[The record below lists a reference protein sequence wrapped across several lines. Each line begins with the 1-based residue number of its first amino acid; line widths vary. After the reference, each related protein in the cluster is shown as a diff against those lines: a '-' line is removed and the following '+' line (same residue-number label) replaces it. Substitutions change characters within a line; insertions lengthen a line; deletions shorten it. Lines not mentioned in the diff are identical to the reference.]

1 MHEEERREL
10 VSRLFALLT
19 AKLEDAA
26 GLAAEAQ
33 GVSGEVGLVADHA
46 QLIVGIAQEAEVLA
60 SAACGLLKPVTV
72 DNAPSPR
79 HLA

>member
-1 MHEEERREL
+1 MDEEQRRDL

-33 GVSGEVGLVADHA
+33 GARSEVAVLIDHA
-46 QLIVGIAQEAEVLA
+46 EHIASLAQEAEVLA
-60 SAACGLLKPVTV
+60 DAAGGLLKSVTGSDV
-72 DNAPSPR
+72 C
-79 HLA
+79 